1 MGPIGDRFFVV
12 QHGAGNLCSSP
23 RGTTCKAMYPQ
34 SPVQSFRQSPGR
46 TGTRSGQAGPRSP
59 CQARAR
65 APCDTRT
72 STACRRSQSICPD
85 SSPTLPIRRRN
96 GPTMTGLK
104 ATMKD
109 NEKTEKTLKDI
120 EMAVKAVHTALA
132 CNRAKLAQRCLSPG
146 PPGESS
152 PATARSAAN
161 SAQLNSRSLAAARL
175 AKQCQAKQS
184 QYSQE
189 GSRSP
194 RALPGPGDDP
204 LGNSRRSL
212 ADARD
217 QHKINKQA
225 VERSVSY
232 CGGLLAKLD
241 DMQKIAV
248 AQISVAK
255 AQ

>member
-1 MGPIGDRFFVV
+1 
-12 QHGAGNLCSSP
+12 
-23 RGTTCKAMYPQ
+23 
-34 SPVQSFRQSPGR
+34 
-46 TGTRSGQAGPRSP
+46 
-59 CQARAR
+59 
-65 APCDTRT
+65 
-72 STACRRSQSICPD
+72 
-85 SSPTLPIRRRN
+85 
-96 GPTMTGLK
+96 
-104 ATMKD
+104 MKE
-109 NEKTEKTLKDI
+109 NEQTEKTLKDI

-146 PPGESS
+146 PPGETS
-152 PATARSAAN
+152 PSTARGASN
-161 SAQLNSRSLAAARL
+161 SASNTTRSLAAARL
-175 AKQCQAKQS
+175 AKQKQT

-189 GSRSP
+189 VRSP
-194 RALPGPGDDP
+194 RALTGDDP

-248 AQISVAK
+248 ACSVAK
-255 AQ
+255 AH